1 MKPDNKDSQFD
12 PEKSSIFHACIVV
25 AVGKDAMGEVRPCAC
40 DRNKY
45 YVHGIENH
53 YVRAAD
59 YDELLS
65 LHRADQTLI
74 ASLREQLANS
84 QNEYLAKETEAVE
97 AMAKMRE
104 AISIAYKL
112 LTTPMMEE
120 VYRIAVALLL
130 EDVLGKSEAPSE

>member
-1 MKPDNKDSQFD
+1 MKPDNKDSQFE
-12 PEKSSIFHACIVV
+12 PEKSPIFHACIVV

-74 ASLREQLANS
+74 ASLREQNNAFRKALEYVIVLDNLYVGKDFHDGAMGSNEAHLASIVDQMATTAENALKPLEEF
-84 QNEYLAKETEAVE
+84 NEQ
-97 AMAKMRE
+97 
-104 AISIAYKL
+104 
-112 LTTPMMEE
+112 
-120 VYRIAVALLL
+120 
-130 EDVLGKSEAPSE
+130 